1 METLTHVMQR
11 LRKRARRRL
20 QRARRRVVLPSLWL
34 RFDEETTACPAC
46 RSARLALLDLL
57 RVRGDFTGRRLAFLT
72 GCEECGLVFVNPM
85 PPPELLDQFYG
96 EEGVW
101 GEAHAERAARIAAAH
116 ERRVARNKPPKS
128 GRRPKRVLL
137 LDAMQP
143 HVQVDTPPPGAKVID
158 FGCGE
163 GKLLNTLQE
172 AGWETYGIEPS
183 TTVAFLRHHQLEA
196 VPQDGTFDLVILHH
210 VLEHVPNPLEV
221 LQQLAGALRQ
231 GGMLFI
237 GVPRLDM
244 LPRHGDF
251 KYCINGRNHL
261 VSFTETC
268 LRSLLGRA
276 GFEVAAR
283 LDAPELDAAF
293 TKGTPLRLR
302 LLARRTA
309 TPPPLPESPLR
320 PARQALGAYRRARMG
335 FSERFGVSLPP
346 RLRGAWMQ
354 WNLTR

>member
-1 METLTHVMQR
+1 MDTLVHVMQR

-20 QRARRRVVLPSLWL
+20 QRVRRRAVLPSFWL
-34 RFDEETTACPAC
+34 RFDEEATVCPAC
-46 RSARLALLDLL
+46 RSTRLALLDLL
-57 RVRGDFTGRRLAFLT
+57 RVRGDLTGRRLTFLS
-72 GCEECGLVFVNPM
+72 GCEGCGLVFVNPM
-85 PPPELLDQFYG
+85 PPAELLDRFYG

-101 GEAHAERAARIAAAH
+101 GEAHAERATRIAAAH
-116 ERRVARNKPPKS
+116 ERRVARNEAPKS

-143 HVQVDTPPPGAKVID
+143 YVQLDAPPPGAKVID

-183 TTVAFLRHHQLEA
+183 TTVAFLRHRQLEA

-210 VLEHVPNPLEV
+210 VLEHVPNPLDV
-221 LQQLAGALRQ
+221 LRQLAGALRQ
-231 GGMLFI
+231 GGILFI
-237 GVPRLDM
+237 GVPRLDT

-268 LRSLLGRA
+268 LRGLLGRA

-293 TKGTPLRLR
+293 TNGTPLRLR

-309 TPPPLPESPLR
+309 TPPPLPHAPLR
-320 PARQALGAYRRARMG
+320 AARRALGKYRRTRMR
-335 FSERFGVSLPP
+335 FTERLGVSLPP

>member
-1 METLTHVMQR
+1 MEKLTHVLQR

-20 QRARRRVVLPSLWL
+20 QRARQRVVSGSFWL
-34 RFDEETTACPAC
+34 RFDEEARACPAC
-46 RSARLALLDLL
+46 GSGDLALLDLL
-57 RVRGDFTGRRLAFLT
+57 RVRGDLTGRRLAFLT
-72 GCEECGLVFVNPM
+72 GCEACGLVFVNPM
-85 PPPELLDQFYG
+85 PPPELLDRFYG

-116 ERRVARNKPPKS
+116 ERRVARNRAPKS
-128 GRRPKRVLL
+128 GRRPKRMLL

-143 HVQVDTPPPGAKVID
+143 HVRVDTPPPGAKVID

-183 TTVAFLRHHQLEA
+183 TTVAFLRHRRLET

-210 VLEHVPNPLEV
+210 VLEHLPDPLDV
-221 LQQLAGALRQ
+221 LRQLAGALRQ
-231 GGMLFI
+231 GGILFI
-237 GVPRLDM
+237 GVPRLDT

-268 LRSLLGRA
+268 LHGLLARA

-283 LDAPELDAAF
+283 LDAPELDEAF
-293 TKGTPLRLR
+293 TSGTPLRLR

-309 TPPPLPESPLR
+309 TPPPLPDAPLA
-320 PARQALGAYRRARMG
+320 PARRALGAYRRTRMTVA
-335 FSERFGVSLPP
+335 ERLGVRLPP
-346 RLRGAWMQ
+346 RLKGAWMQ
-354 WNLTR
+354 WNLMR

>member
-1 METLTHVMQR
+1 MATFTHVMQR
-11 LRKRARRRL
+11 LRKRARRRI
-20 QRARRRVVLPSLWL
+20 QRVRRRAVLPSFWL
-34 RFDEETTACPAC
+34 RFDDEARVCPAC

-57 RVRGDFTGRRLAFLT
+57 RVRGDLTGRRLAFLT

-85 PPPELLDQFYG
+85 PPAELLDRFYG

-116 ERRVARNKPPKS
+116 ARRVARNQAPKS

-143 HVQVDTPPPGAKVID
+143 YVPVDAPPPGAKVLD

-172 AGWETYGIEPS
+172 AGWDTHGIEPS
-183 TTVAFLRHHQLEA
+183 TDVAFLRHHRLET

-221 LQQLAGALRQ
+221 LQQLAAALRP
-231 GGMLFI
+231 GGLLFI
-237 GVPRLDM
+237 GVPRLDT
-244 LPRHGDF
+244 LPQHGDF

-268 LRSLLGRA
+268 LRNLLGRA

-293 TKGTPLRLR
+293 THGTPLRLR

-309 TPPPLPESPLR
+309 TPPLLPDDPLR
-320 PARQALGAYRRARMG
+320 PARRALGAHRRARMRLT
-335 FSERFGVSLPP
+335 ERLGVSLPP